1 MSAPADPSAGGASP
15 GGPLAGQMSTRE
27 RLQALIGHRRGWVV
41 GLGVS
46 SILSGLAEASILIL
60 LAEVGTTIAKG
71 AKTTDVRLGPLS
83 GHHSLG
89 TLFIVAG
96 AFALARLALQI
107 PASVLPAR
115 IAAEVQSGLRT
126 KLFHA
131 FTRASWEVQSRDRE
145 GHLQETMTSQVIQAT
160 GGVLQATTL
169 LTALFTF
176 TVLMGTALYQNP
188 LAAGVVLVTAVALFA
203 ALRPLNRMGVKRAR
217 ALSASQMEYAGGIGE
232 AIRVAEETHV
242 FGVEEAQRERI
253 DEFVAKSKALF
264 FSSQLVGRLTP
275 NLYQSLMYVL
285 LIAGLAVISL
295 AGSGHA
301 ASLGAVVLLLV
312 RAGTYGQQIQGAFQ
326 SLRQSLPFVERLQEA
341 TRRYE
346 ESAPSW
352 GSEPVEGVQTVAFD
366 DVSFAYREGRPVLK
380 EMSFEVRGGETIG
393 VIGPSGAGK
402 STLIQILLQLRVPTG
417 GRYLVNGKGAGQISS
432 ADWHR
437 LVAYVP
443 QEPRLLH
450 ASVADNIRY
459 FRDVGPEDVER
470 AARLA
475 RIHDDITAWPEGYD
489 TIVGPRADAVSG
501 GQQQRLCLARALA
514 ARPAV
519 LILDEPTSALDPH
532 SERLIQESLSALK
545 DELTLFIIA
554 HRMST
559 LDICDRVMVVID
571 GRLAAFDTRELL
583 QKGNDYYRSA
593 SLVASGAGES
603 PLP

>member
-1 MSAPADPSAGGASP
+1 MSQAVKPAGAVTP
-15 GGPLAGQMSTRE
+15 GTAGQMSTRE
-27 RLQALIGHRRGWVV
+27 RLEALIGHRRGWVV
-41 GLGVS
+41 GLGLS
-46 SILSGLAEASILIL
+46 SIFSGLAEAGILIL

-71 AKTTDVRLGPLS
+71 AKRTDVKLGPLS
-83 GHHSLG
+83 GHYSLG

-107 PASVLPAR
+107 PSSVLPAR
-115 IAAEVQSGLRT
+115 IAAEVQSSLRT

-131 FTRASWEVQSRDRE
+131 FTRASWDVQSRDRE

-176 TVLMGTALYQNP
+176 TVLMASALYQNP
-188 LAAGVVLVTAVALFA
+188 LAAGVVLATAIVLFG
-203 ALRPLNRMGVKRAR
+203 ALRPLNQMGVRRAR

-242 FGVEEAQRERI
+242 FGVDQAQRERI

-275 NLYQSLMYVL
+275 NLYQSLMYLL

-295 AGSGHA
+295 SSSGHV

-312 RAGTYGQQIQGAFQ
+312 RAGTYGQQIQGSFQ

-346 ESAPSW
+346 ESAPQW
-352 GSEPVEGVQTVAFD
+352 GSEPVEGVQTVAFEN
-366 DVSFAYREGRPVLK
+366 VSFAYKSGRPVLK
-380 EMSFEVRGGETIG
+380 ELSFEVNGGETIG

-402 STLIQILLQLRVPTG
+402 STLIQILLQLRVPTS
-417 GRYLVNGKGAGQISS
+417 GRYLLNGKAAEQIGP

-450 ASVADNIRY
+450 ASVTENISY
-459 FRDVGPEDVER
+459 FRNIGFEDVER
-470 AARLA
+470 AAKLA
-475 RIHDDITAWPEGYD
+475 RIHDEIMAWPDGYD

-532 SERLIQESLSALK
+532 SEALIQDSLSALK
-545 DELTLFIIA
+545 DDLTLFVIA
-554 HRMST
+554 HRMSI
-559 LDICDRVMVVID
+559 LDICDRVMIVID

-583 QKGNDYYRSA
+583 QKGNAYYRSA
-593 SLVASGAGES
+593 SMVGSGASAG